1 MHEPAVKS
9 LKINIILH
17 RYHKI
22 FALLALMLLCLAACP
37 EKLHAQ
43 GKPPSVKV
51 TPNVKIK
58 KKKEASAPPQPV
70 KGNKVKNNYR
80 RPPSRANSGEVKD
93 RYTRPQTYSKRQKKY
108 KDTYERPPSQTVN
121 FNVGPDESGAM
132 PSPEEEEG
140 GELRRPGLLMRLLH
154 RKSPTLYGGKMRYRK
169 TEQPE
174 GTETQGNLRRLKPS
188 LAEAK
193 ERKEQKKMTEKV
205 SGIRVPT
212 PKRQE
217 KIEQRQSDDLQTAG
231 MYKIKKDKDKAA
243 AYTTYKGSI
252 RVPTLKARTRHFKKL
267 SEKVHQYDGDLRY
280 RKPGKDMHPSVFYLK
295 GKRKDF
301 DEKEQYRKKRL
312 FILRIFKGKD
322 VPKHLKEKERKPRY
336 DKDESEIWYY

>member
-1 MHEPAVKS
+1 MNYQKRT
-9 LKINIILH
+9 IILH
-17 RYHKI
+17 RYHKV
-22 FALLALMLLCLAACP
+22 FALLGLFILCLAAYP
-37 EKLHAQ
+37 EELRAQ

-51 TPNVKIK
+51 TPNLKVK
-58 KKKEASAPPQPV
+58 KKKEAPAPPRPS
-70 KGNKVKNNYR
+70 KGNKVKADYK

-108 KDTYERPPSQTVN
+108 KDTYERPASQRVN
-121 FNVGPDESGAM
+121 FNVGPDDTGAM
-132 PSPEEEEG
+132 PSPEKEEG

-154 RKSPTLYGGKMRYRK
+154 RNSPTLYGGRMRYRK
-169 TEQPE
+169 IQQPE
-174 GTETQGNLRRLKPS
+174 GTEVQGNLRRLKPAI
-188 LAEAK
+188 AEK
-193 ERKEQKKMTEKV
+193 RERRQQQKMAEKV
-205 SGIRVPT
+205 SGSRVPT

-217 KIEQRQSDDLQTAG
+217 RIESRQSNDLQTAG
-231 MYKIKKDKDKAA
+231 MYKIKKGKDQAE

-252 RVPTLKARTRHFKKL
+252 RVPTPKARTRHFKKL
-267 SEKVHQYDGDLRY
+267 SAKVHQYDGDLRY

-301 DEKEQYRKKRL
+301 DDKEQYRKKRL
-312 FILRIFKGKD
+312 FILNIFKGKD